1 MVVAE
6 EKAAA
11 RVGRFTLT
19 VAAAE
24 DNPESRQRWQERSG
38 VLTSWL
44 VAEWLREHKEGLN

>member
-6 EKAAA
+6 ETAAE

-19 VAAAE
+19 VAQAE